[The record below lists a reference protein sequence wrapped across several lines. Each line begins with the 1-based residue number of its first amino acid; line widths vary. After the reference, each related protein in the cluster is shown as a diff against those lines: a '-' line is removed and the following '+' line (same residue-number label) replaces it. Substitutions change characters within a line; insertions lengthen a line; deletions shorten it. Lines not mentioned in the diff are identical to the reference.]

1 MGIYTKNKCLENKC
15 LELYH
20 LAKEINLNRP
30 TSIKTSCF
38 NDQITW
44 TEGLNLPK
52 KMKNDKSSCADVSNS
67 NFIFWGGGG
76 TEYVKFVS
84 RSIIDF
90 YNKEEYFK

>member
-52 KMKNDKSSCADVSNS
+52 KRKNDKSSCS
-67 NFIFWGGGG
+67 NFIFLGG

-90 YNKEEYFK
+90 YNKEECFK

>member
-38 NDQITW
+38 NDQIT
-44 TEGLNLPK
+44 
-52 KMKNDKSSCADVSNS
+52 
-67 NFIFWGGGG
+67 
-76 TEYVKFVS
+76 
-84 RSIIDF
+84 
-90 YNKEEYFK
+90 

>member
-1 MGIYTKNKCLENKC
+1 MGIYTKNKC

-30 TSIKTSCF
+30 TSKKTSCF

-52 KMKNDKSSCADVSNS
+52 KMKNDKSSCS
-67 NFIFWGGGG
+67 NFIFWGG

-90 YNKEEYFK
+90 YNKEECFK

>member
-30 TSIKTSCF
+30 TSKKTSCF

-67 NFIFWGGGG
+67 NFIFLGG

-90 YNKEEYFK
+90 YNKEECFK